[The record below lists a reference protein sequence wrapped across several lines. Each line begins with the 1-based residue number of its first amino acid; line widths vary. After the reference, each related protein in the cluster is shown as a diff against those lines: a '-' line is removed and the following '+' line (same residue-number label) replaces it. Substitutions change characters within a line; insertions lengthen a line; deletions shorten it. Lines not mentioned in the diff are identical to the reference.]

1 MRWQKIRG
9 IVCSDFPSTRYL
21 KRLYSLKVK
30 SFVSFFF
37 FFPCQRSEVLL
48 GRTGLTG
55 QHPSS
60 SPGGAG
66 KTNFPQSLTGTTL
79 SLLADKPRTPPTFN
93 DTNVYKADKLVA
105 VKTYKNQQFCL
116 VHLLNVLVKA
126 LHHFPYHCKRDFIF
140 NDCSPAAIER
150 IVLCSC
156 CLCHRLERVL
166 DLSLQMLSC
175 SHYYNGYTLH

>member
-9 IVCSDFPSTRYL
+9 IVCSDFPSTWYL
-21 KRLYSLKVK
+21 KRLYSLMVK
-30 SFVSFFF
+30 SFVSFFVRGLR
-37 FFPCQRSEVLL
+37 CSWEGLALL
-48 GRTGLTG
+48 DSILPALLVELER
-55 QHPSS
+55 QI
-60 SPGGAG
+60 SPKASRGPLWVCWQ
-66 KTNFPQSLTGTTL
+66 TN
-79 SLLADKPRTPPTFN
+79 KPPTFN

-126 LHHFPYHCKRDFIF
+126 LHHFPDHCKRDFIF
-140 NDCSPAAIER
+140 NDCSPAAIEH
-150 IVLCSC
+150 IVLCPC
-156 CLCHRLERVL
+156 CLSYRLELVL